1 MKKVILFDF
10 WGTLVEND
18 VWSPIKQVRNM
29 LQIRLPFPEYVVR
42 MERAMMTEK
51 FSSLKEAFESVCK
64 EFSIE
69 PNKERIEALVGMWN
83 SSWMLAQP
91 YQEVKDTLT
100 KLKEKYSLV
109 LISNTDSFS
118 IENVLDKF
126 ELRDFFDTIF
136 LSYKVGMI
144 KTDSNFLKH
153 VVSEVNVEV
162 EDCVIIGDSIQS
174 DMIPAQKI
182 GIKSVL
188 IDRKNSREYPL
199 KIQKLQQLEGVIN
212 D

>member
-10 WGTLVEND
+10 WGTLVENG

-153 VVSEVNVEV
+153 EIIELAHNVSVKFIDNSDLFTENEWNELYKLSENTFVE
-162 EDCVIIGDSIQS
+162 ESDS
-174 DMIPAQKI
+174 
-182 GIKSVL
+182 
-188 IDRKNSREYPL
+188 L
-199 KIQKLQQLEGVIN
+199 KQAGAGAGLTDN